1 MAVPVAGDE
10 LTATAL
16 RALAAG
22 LIDDWAGMAF
32 VATQQS
38 RSNNTFGDLAT
49 VGPSVTLTSQGT
61 KALCLWGAIVFGSAT
76 AAASGRMTV
85 AISGATT
92 LTASAS
98 NGFYSSENAG
108 TGVGGAG
115 IVGRRFDINPGSNTF
130 AAKYNNIAANGSAFF
145 QDRWLLVIAP

>member
-1 MAVPVAGDE
+1 MVVPVAGDE

-16 RALAAG
+16 RALTAG
-22 LIDDWAGMAF
+22 LIDDWAGMSF

-61 KALCLWGAIVFGSAT
+61 KALCVWGAIVFGSV
-76 AAASGRMTV
+76 AASASGRMTL

-92 LTASAS
+92 LAAGAN
-98 NGFYSSENAG
+98 NGFYAAENAG
-108 TGVGGAG
+108 SGVGSAG
-115 IVGRRFDINPGSNTF
+115 IVARRFDINSGINTF
-130 AAKYNNIAANGSAFF
+130 TAKYNNIAANGTSFW